1 MGERA
6 RCVFAVGALLAL
18 AGCADQG
25 KQDEA
30 ALTQLVG
37 WLPGTYD
44 TSEQAAEDAR
54 VGRQPAHARI
64 TLVIARTYAPRIG
77 HHAQYVQEM
86 DADDPNRVES
96 QHLYIFKV
104 DEKRGIEQTVY
115 GFVEPLRWRDGQKDT
130 LLFTSLAKDD
140 LESVPGCELWWKK
153 GPEVPKGQKPDK
165 GSATFFTG
173 AVDPAKCHPPSS
185 VTPPAAMKLTENSL
199 TIGDYQF
206 RKIRN

>member
-115 GFVEPLRWRDGQKDT
+115 GFVEPLRWRDGQKNKD
-130 LLFTSLAKDD
+130 LFTGLVVEDVQVEGCQLLWKHKDQGFVATHD
-140 LESVPGCELWWKK
+140 PKVCPDPGGATKTQAELS
-153 GPEVPKGQKPDK
+153 GGV
-165 GSATFFTG
+165 
-173 AVDPAKCHPPSS
+173 
-185 VTPPAAMKLTENSL
+185 L
-199 TIGDYQF
+199 TIGDYKF
-206 RKIRN
+206 RKTR